1 MQSPAYFDNAATTF
15 PKPECVYQFMD
26 SFYRN
31 FGVNVGR
38 GGYAEAVSA
47 AAMMKETRDLL
58 LRLFHAP
65 AKRAIF
71 QPTATE
77 ALNLILRGL
86 PWRDGMTVY
95 LSPFEHNA
103 VTRPLHYLSREYQLR
118 ITELSVN
125 RASLEY
131 RTDEIKR
138 QFQARAPDVVIL
150 THASNVCGLIAPLGE
165 IFREAKKYQAVTVA
179 DLSQT
184 AGLLDVDLTESFAD
198 YAVFAGHKTLY
209 GPFGASGFLAPA
221 ETNLEPLIYGGT
233 GVESAN
239 PFMPDMIPEKYEAGS
254 HNIQAIAGLNAALQW
269 IFSTGVEKIR
279 EREARN
285 KTRLLDILN
294 AYPFLRAIPCAGD
307 SVGVVSCLFDGY
319 ASDEMGK
326 VLNERGVACRAGL
339 HCAPDAHRFLDTFP
353 AGTVRFSVGY
363 FTSEADFT
371 KLRATLDEIED
382 MM

>member
-1 MQSPAYFDNAATTF
+1 
-15 PKPECVYQFMD
+15 
-26 SFYRN
+26 
-31 FGVNVGR
+31 
-38 GGYAEAVSA
+38 
-47 AAMMKETRDLL
+47 
-58 LRLFHAP
+58 
-65 AKRAIF
+65 
-71 QPTATE
+71 
-77 ALNLILRGL
+77 
-86 PWRDGMTVY
+86 MTVY
-95 LSPFEHNA
+95 LSPFENNA
-103 VTRPLHYLSREYQLR
+103 VTRPLRYLAREYQLR

-125 RASLEY
+125 RACLEY
-131 RTDEIKR
+131 RTDEIER
-138 QFQARAPDVVIL
+138 QFQSRAPDVVIL
-150 THASNVCGLIAPLGE
+150 THASNVCGLIAPLAR

-184 AGLLDVDLTESFAD
+184 AGLIDINLTESFAD

-209 GPFGASGFLAPA
+209 GPFGASGFLASA

-254 HNIQAIAGLNAALQW
+254 HNIQAIAGLNAALRW

-279 EREARN
+279 KREARN
-285 KTRLLDILN
+285 KTRLLNLLD
-294 AYPFLRAIPCAGD
+294 AYPFIRVIPCAGD

-326 VLNERGVACRAGL
+326 VLNERGIACRAGL

-363 FTSEADFT
+363 FTSDADFS
-371 KLRATLDEIED
+371 KLQAALDEIED